1 MTNIPTQSVSNINNR
16 VNKIING
23 INLDFSDVKETGE
36 TRPFTITG
44 TNGAVF
50 SLEIQDST
58 STSALP
64 TYYNFQTR
72 SFQTT
77 KTKINNIKLNGGAYT
92 GTIKFPKVSVAKQ
105 YNIYLFAE
113 SIHHTKHSK
122 YNEVRFI
129 DHTIDINSSIGSN
142 SNLVQKVIYQTL
154 DVDITISGY
163 SPEALVTG
171 SGTSATLTTSR
182 GKSNANIP
190 FSFTWT
196 ATALKTL
203 KIDRQPLAK
212 DIMAF
217 ITATIGATPVNIPG
231 EDIYPAVTAANKVV
245 NGAVTSGTNVTM
257 DDDYTGLWAV
267 GDKITGN
274 ATLDARTQD
283 TAVTVTAV
291 NVGGNAK
298 VFTMSEAIAIADDE
312 TLSFSSRRNYR
323 WPISSTSVD
332 VGLIIPGM
340 RQLKSTFFAKQPT
353 IKDYIAQTTV
363 LEGEIGEYKIDDVR
377 VPGLDTKQIKPIAV
391 RNSTTKVETKTTGT
405 ATDPINVTFSD
416 QALLTFGGG
425 TNARIFG
432 YGTREVE
439 RLTGYDVEF
448 SDLKVELS
456 KVTTTTTTAPS
467 GATTFN
473 VASAVGITEGIST
486 ISGIGIDSSS
496 RIPKVSR
503 IKDTDASTWTG
514 STAQL
519 TSSAAQTL
527 ESGIT
532 LTFPGT
538 SNVATIS
545 GNMKVNKA
553 GNEDVTLRFDI
564 EKFLTMQAAAAAV

>member
-1 MTNIPTQSVSNINNR
+1 MA
-16 VNKIING
+16 NKIISG
-23 INLDFSDVKETGE
+23 INLDFSDVKESGQV
-36 TRPFTITG
+36 RHFTITG

-50 SLEIQDST
+50 SLEIQDPT
-58 STSALP
+58 NTDALP
-64 TYYNFQTR
+64 TYYNFQTNL
-72 SFQTT
+72 FQTA
-77 KTKINNIKLNGGAYT
+77 KTGLNNIKLSGSAYT
-92 GTIKFPKVSVAKQ
+92 GTIRFPKVSVAKQ
-105 YNIYLFAE
+105 YDIYLFAE
-113 SIHHTKHSK
+113 TIHNTKHAK

-129 DHTIDINSSIGSN
+129 DHTIDINSSTGSN

-154 DVDITISGY
+154 DVDITINGY
-163 SPEALVTG
+163 APNGTITG
-171 SGTSATLTTSR
+171 TQTSATLTTSR

-203 KIDRQPLAK
+203 KVDRQPLAK
-212 DIMAF
+212 DIMSF
-217 ITATIGATPVNIPG
+217 ITATVGATPVNILG
-231 EDIYPAVTAANKVV
+231 ENIYPTVTAANKVV

-257 DDDYTGLWAV
+257 DDDFTGLWAV

-274 ATLDARTQD
+274 AVLDARTQE

-291 NVGGNAK
+291 NVGSNAK

-312 TLSFSSRRNYR
+312 TLSFSNRRNHR

-332 VGLIIPGM
+332 VGLIKTGM
-340 RQLKSTFFAKQPT
+340 RQVKATFFAKQPT
-353 IKDYIAQTTV
+353 VKDYIAQTTV
-363 LEGEIGEYKIDDVR
+363 LEGEIGEYKVDDVKI
-377 VPGLDTKQIKPIAV
+377 PGLDTKQIKPIAV

-405 ATDPINVTFSD
+405 ATDPINITFSE

-425 TNARIFG
+425 ANAKIFG

-448 SDLKVELS
+448 NDLKVELS

-473 VASAVGITEGIST
+473 VASAVGITENIST
-486 ISGIGIDSSS
+486 ISGIGIDSAV
-496 RIPKVSR
+496 RIPKVTR
-503 IKDTDASTWTG
+503 IKNTGGTTWTG
-514 STAQL
+514 GTAQL
-519 TSSAAQTL
+519 TTTAQTL

-538 SNVATIS
+538 STIATIS